1 MDAIN
6 NGNGAG
12 RSLPHCR
19 PAGGRQAATDK
30 NVNLKDHWM
39 TLRTPSI
46 AELVDEQ
53 NAIRL
58 DRFDYDFAWELGS
71 RIRSRAHQDALP
83 VAIQVRHGTD
93 VVFATLVGGATIDN
107 FDWTRRK
114 CAVAHRFHR
123 SSLQIRLEA
132 EESKYDFNEK
142 FRLPVA
148 DYVASGGGVPLILK
162 GGTLIGS
169 VAVSGLPN
177 VEDHNLV
184 TDTLREMLHH

>member
-1 MDAIN
+1 MKAKEKGMN
-6 NGNGAG
+6 
-12 RSLPHCR
+12 L
-19 PAGGRQAATDK
+19 TD
-30 NVNLKDHWM
+30 
-39 TLRTPSI
+39 PSI
-46 AELVDEQ
+46 ADLVDEQ
-53 NAIRL
+53 EAIKL
-58 DRFDYDFAWELGS
+58 ERFDYDFAWELGS
-71 RIRSRAHQDALP
+71 RIRSRAHQEALP

-132 EESKYDFNEK
+132 EAGGYDFNTK

-162 GGTLIGS
+162 GGTLIGT

-177 VEDHNLV
+177 VEDHILV
-184 TDTLREMLHH
+184 TDTLRELMESCR

>member
-1 MDAIN
+1 MA
-6 NGNGAG
+6 
-12 RSLPHCR
+12 SP
-19 PAGGRQAATDK
+19 
-30 NVNLKDHWM
+30 
-39 TLRTPSI
+39 TPTI
-46 AELVDEQ
+46 ADLVDEQ
-53 NAIRL
+53 SELQL

-71 RIRSRAHQDALP
+71 RIRSRAQSDALS
-83 VAIQVRHGTD
+83 VAIQVRHGSD

-123 SSLQIRLEA
+123 SSLQIRLESEA
-132 EESKYDFNEK
+132 GGYDFNAR
-142 FRLPVA
+142 FRLPVE
-148 DYVASGGGVPLILK
+148 DYVASGGGVPLLLK

-184 TDTLREMLHH
+184 TSTLLQIVQGQYH

>member
-1 MDAIN
+1 
-6 NGNGAG
+6 
-12 RSLPHCR
+12 
-19 PAGGRQAATDK
+19 
-30 NVNLKDHWM
+30 M
-39 TLRTPSI
+39 TPTTPSI
-46 AELVDEQ
+46 AELSAEQ

-71 RIRSRAHQDALP
+71 RIRSRAQSNSLP

-93 VVFATLVGGATIDN
+93 VVFSTLVGAATIDN

-132 EESKYDFNEK
+132 EEGGYDFNAK
-142 FRLPVA
+142 FRLPTA

-162 GGTLIGS
+162 GGTLIGT

-184 TDTLREMLHH
+184 IDILRQIIPA